1 VLHELTFVTYIRA
14 RYEEKK
20 NNMSRIQRPVNA
32 ITSTETT
39 IDQTPLT
46 TSALTTTASDTPKD
60 TFTTRVVFE
69 SNATAKQMEHGVIVQ
84 LSNAAHVF
92 AGNGEVDANKG
103 ILTSVTVKSIY
114 SDCSE
119 PVTFALNLFN
129 TSEKEPAIKNNEG
142 WLHTPQ
148 KTDFGTEAMSKDANG
163 YRNLL
168 AVMPY
173 EKSRSELSVYEPNE
187 IASDRYI
194 QQYGN
199 CSTENLY
206 DGVIAFPDEQYYL
219 VSQDHVVLN
228 VIRQNWEQLGINVD
242 SEARFNG
249 KYVQVPAHVFDR
261 VITDLQSHVL
271 ARMPFTNLNDV
282 RAKFTSK
289 PTTHYVD
296 SHPDGATGMYKVC
309 VELQMN
315 YQFPAA
321 KEEVTEE

>member
-1 VLHELTFVTYIRA
+1 
-14 RYEEKK
+14 
-20 NNMSRIQRPVNA
+20 MSKIQRPVDA
-32 ITSTETT
+32 ITTSTNAK
-39 IDQTPLT
+39 ISNQLI
-46 TSALTTTASDTPKD
+46 TTTGLQPTADSPKED
-60 TFTTRVVFE
+60 FTTRVVFE

-129 TSEKEPAIKNNEG
+129 SSEKEPAIKNNEG

-148 KTDFGTEAMSKDANG
+148 KTDFGTEAMAKDANG

-173 EKSRSELSVYEPNE
+173 EKSRAELNVYEPNE

-194 QQYGN
+194 EQYGN
-199 CSTENLY
+199 CSTDNLY
-206 DGVIAFPDEQYYL
+206 DGVVAFPDEQYYL

-242 SEARFNG
+242 NEARFNG
-249 KYVQVPAHVFDR
+249 KYVQVQAHVFDR
-261 VITDLQSHVL
+261 VINDLQSHVL

-289 PTTHYVD
+289 PTSHYVD
-296 SHPDGATGMYKVC
+296 SHPDGSDGMYKVC

-315 YQFPAA
+315 YQFPSA
-321 KEEVTEE
+321 KEEITEE

>member
-1 VLHELTFVTYIRA
+1 
-14 RYEEKK
+14 
-20 NNMSRIQRPVNA
+20 MSKIQRPVAAANMTLEKEMSEQLSLKTAA
-32 ITSTETT
+32 I
-39 IDQTPLT
+39 P
-46 TSALTTTASDTPKD
+46 ASSDSPKD

-69 SNATAKQMEHGVIVQ
+69 SNATSKQLEHGVIVQ
-84 LSNAAHVF
+84 LANASHVF
-92 AGNGEVDANKG
+92 SGNGEVDSSKG
-103 ILTSVTVKSIY
+103 ILTSVVVKSIY

-119 PVTFALNLFN
+119 PVSFGLNLFN
-129 TSEKEPAIKNNEG
+129 SSEKEPSVKNNQG

-148 KTDFGTEAMSKDANG
+148 KTDFGTEAMSKDSHG

-173 EKSRSELSVYEPNE
+173 EKSRSELTVYEPNE

-199 CSTENLY
+199 YSSENLY
-206 DGVIAFPDEQYYL
+206 DGVVAFPGEQYYL

-242 SEARFNG
+242 NEARFNG

-261 VITDLQSHVL
+261 VINDLQSHVL

-289 PTTHYVD
+289 PTSHYVD
-296 SHPDGATGMYKVC
+296 THPEGPEGMYKVC

-315 YQFPAA
+315 YQFPSG
-321 KEEVTEE
+321 KEEASEE

>member
-1 VLHELTFVTYIRA
+1 
-14 RYEEKK
+14 
-20 NNMSRIQRPVNA
+20 MSKIQRPVNA
-32 ITSTETT
+32 IT
-39 IDQTPLT
+39 
-46 TSALTTTASDTPKD
+46 TTTDSKIETQLITSTGLKPTADSPKED
-60 TFTTRVVFE
+60 FTTRVVFE

-129 TSEKEPAIKNNEG
+129 SSEKEPAIKNNEG

-148 KTDFGTEAMSKDANG
+148 KTDFGTEAMAKDANG

-173 EKSRSELSVYEPNE
+173 EKSRSELNVYEPNE

-194 QQYGN
+194 EQYGN

-206 DGVIAFPDEQYYL
+206 DGVVAFPGEQYYL

-242 SEARFNG
+242 NEARFNG

-261 VITDLQSHVL
+261 VINDLQSHVL

-289 PTTHYVD
+289 PTAHYVD
-296 SHPDGATGMYKVC
+296 SHPDGPSGMYKVC

-315 YQFPAA
+315 YQFPSA
-321 KEEVTEE
+321 KEGIVEE

>member
-1 VLHELTFVTYIRA
+1 
-14 RYEEKK
+14 
-20 NNMSRIQRPVNA
+20 MSKIQRPVSSSMTTDA
-32 ITSTETT
+32 GETKELA
-39 IDQTPLT
+39 PLNT
-46 TSALTTTASDTPKD
+46 AVTSAASQDSPND
-60 TFTTRVVFE
+60 SLTTRVVFE
-69 SNATAKQMEHGVIVQ
+69 SNATAKQLEHGVIVQ
-84 LSNAAHVF
+84 LANASNVFQAAADQDVS
-92 AGNGEVDANKG
+92 KG
-103 ILTSVTVKSIY
+103 ILTSITVKSIY

-119 PVTFALNLFN
+119 PVTFALNLYN
-129 TSEKEPAIKNNEG
+129 ASEKEPSVKNNEG
-142 WLHTPQ
+142 WLHTPSR
-148 KTDFGTEAMSKDANG
+148 TDFGTEATAMEADG

-194 QQYGN
+194 EQYGN
-199 CSTENLY
+199 CSSDNLY
-206 DGVIAFPDEQYYL
+206 DGVVAFPGEQYYL

-261 VITDLQSHVL
+261 VIGDLQSHVL
-271 ARMPFTNLNDV
+271 ATMPFTDLNDV

-289 PTTHYVD
+289 PTKHYVD
-296 SHPDGATGMYKVC
+296 THPDGPTGMYKIC

-315 YQFPAA
+315 YQFPSTR
-321 KEEVTEE
+321 EDQEVSE

>member
-1 VLHELTFVTYIRA
+1 
-14 RYEEKK
+14 
-20 NNMSRIQRPVNA
+20 MSKIQRPVDA
-32 ITSTETT
+32 ITTSTNAK
-39 IDQTPLT
+39 ISNQLI
-46 TSALTTTASDTPKD
+46 TTTGLQPTADSPKED
-60 TFTTRVVFE
+60 FTTRVVFE

-129 TSEKEPAIKNNEG
+129 SSEKEPAIKNNEG

-148 KTDFGTEAMSKDANG
+148 KTDFGTEAMAKDANG

-173 EKSRSELSVYEPNE
+173 EKSRAELNVYEPNE

-194 QQYGN
+194 EQYGN
-199 CSTENLY
+199 CSTDNLY
-206 DGVIAFPDEQYYL
+206 DGVVAFPDEQYYL

-242 SEARFNG
+242 NEARFNG

-261 VITDLQSHVL
+261 VINDLQSHVL

-289 PTTHYVD
+289 PTSHYVD
-296 SHPDGATGMYKVC
+296 SHPDGSDGMYKVC

-315 YQFPAA
+315 YQFPSA
-321 KEEVTEE
+321 KEEITEE

>member
-1 VLHELTFVTYIRA
+1 
-14 RYEEKK
+14 
-20 NNMSRIQRPVNA
+20 MSKIQRPVNA
-32 ITSTETT
+32 LSTSVEPAEQAPLNTSMA
-39 IDQTPLT
+39 IQTP
-46 TSALTTTASDTPKD
+46 SDSPKE

-92 AGNGEVDANKG
+92 GGNGDVDATKG
-103 ILTSVTVKSIY
+103 ILTSVSVKSIY

-129 TSEKEPAIKNNEG
+129 SADKEPSITNNEG

-148 KTDFGTEAMSKDANG
+148 KTDFGTEAMSKDAAG

-173 EKSRSELSVYEPNE
+173 EKSRSQLNVYEPNE

-194 QQYGN
+194 EQYGN

-206 DGVIAFPDEQYYL
+206 DGVVAFPGEQYYL

-261 VITDLQSHVL
+261 VINDLQSHVL

-296 SHPDGATGMYKVC
+296 THPDGPEGMYKVC

-315 YQFPAA
+315 YQFPSA
-321 KEEVTEE
+321 KEEVAEE

>member
-1 VLHELTFVTYIRA
+1 
-14 RYEEKK
+14 
-20 NNMSRIQRPVNA
+20 MSKIQRPVNA
-32 ITSTETT
+32 IT
-39 IDQTPLT
+39 
-46 TSALTTTASDTPKD
+46 TSADSKIEHQLVTSTGLKPTADSPKED
-60 TFTTRVVFE
+60 FTTRVVFE
-69 SNATAKQMEHGVIVQ
+69 SNATAKQLEHGVIVQ

-129 TSEKEPAIKNNEG
+129 SSEKEPAIKNNEG

-148 KTDFGTEAMSKDANG
+148 KTDFGTEAMAKDKNG

-173 EKSRSELSVYEPNE
+173 EKSRAELSVYEPNE

-194 QQYGN
+194 EQYGN

-206 DGVIAFPDEQYYL
+206 DGVVAFPGEQYYL

-242 SEARFNG
+242 NEARFNG

-261 VITDLQSHVL
+261 VINDLQSHVL

-289 PTTHYVD
+289 PTAHYVD
-296 SHPDGATGMYKVC
+296 SHPDGPSGMYKVC

-315 YQFPAA
+315 YQFPSA
-321 KEEVTEE
+321 KEEIVEE

>member
-1 VLHELTFVTYIRA
+1 
-14 RYEEKK
+14 
-20 NNMSRIQRPVNA
+20 MSRIQRPVTA
-32 ITSTETT
+32 TPASAEGKE
-39 IDQTPLT
+39 QAPLT
-46 TSALTTTASDTPKD
+46 TSALTSTPDSPKED
-60 TFTTRVVFE
+60 FTTRVVFE

-84 LSNAAHVF
+84 LSNASHVF
-92 AGNGEVDANKG
+92 AGNGEVDSSKG

-129 TSEKEPAIKNNEG
+129 SSEKEPAIKNNEG

-148 KTDFGTEAMSKDANG
+148 KTDFGTEAMAKDANG

-173 EKSRSELSVYEPNE
+173 EKSRAELNVYEPNE

-194 QQYGN
+194 EQYGN

-206 DGVIAFPDEQYYL
+206 DGVVAFPGEQYYL

-261 VITDLQSHVL
+261 VINDLQSHVL
-271 ARMPFTNLNDV
+271 ARMPFTDLNDV

-289 PTTHYVD
+289 PTGHYTD
-296 SHPDGATGMYKVC
+296 THPDGPEGMYKVC

-315 YQFPAA
+315 YQFPSP
-321 KEEVTEE
+321 KEEVDEE

>member
-1 VLHELTFVTYIRA
+1 
-14 RYEEKK
+14 
-20 NNMSRIQRPVNA
+20 MSKIQRPVSATNA
-32 ITSTETT
+32 AVEVAEEP
-39 IDQTPLT
+39 PLK
-46 TSALTTTASDTPKD
+46 TTALQATSPEAPKD

-69 SNATAKQMEHGVIVQ
+69 SNATAQQLEHGVIVQ

-103 ILTSVTVKSIY
+103 ILTGVTVKSIY

-129 TSEKEPAIKNNEG
+129 SSEKEPAIKNNEG

-148 KTDFGTEAMSKDANG
+148 RTDFGTEAMSKDANG

-173 EKSRSELSVYEPNE
+173 EKSRSELNVYEPNE

-206 DGVIAFPDEQYYL
+206 DGVVAFPGEQYYL
-219 VSQDHVVLN
+219 VSQDHIVLN

-242 SEARFNG
+242 NEARFNG

-261 VITDLQSHVL
+261 VINDLKSHVL

-289 PTTHYVD
+289 PTSHYVD
-296 SHPDGATGMYKVC
+296 THPDGPEGMYKVC

-315 YQFPAA
+315 YQFPSA
-321 KEEVTEE
+321 KEEANEE

>member
-1 VLHELTFVTYIRA
+1 
-14 RYEEKK
+14 
-20 NNMSRIQRPVNA
+20 MSKIQRPVSSSMTTDA
-32 ITSTETT
+32 GETKELA
-39 IDQTPLT
+39 PLNT
-46 TSALTTTASDTPKD
+46 AVTSAASQDSPND
-60 TFTTRVVFE
+60 SLTTRVVFE
-69 SNATAKQMEHGVIVQ
+69 SNATAKQLEHGVIVQ
-84 LSNAAHVF
+84 LANASNVFQAAADQDVS
-92 AGNGEVDANKG
+92 KG
-103 ILTSVTVKSIY
+103 ILTSITVKSIY

-119 PVTFALNLFN
+119 PVTFALNLYN
-129 TSEKEPAIKNNEG
+129 ASEKEPSVKNNEG
-142 WLHTPQ
+142 WLHTPSR
-148 KTDFGTEAMSKDANG
+148 TDFGTEATAMDADG

-194 QQYGN
+194 EQYGN
-199 CSTENLY
+199 CSSDNLY
-206 DGVIAFPDEQYYL
+206 DGVVAFPGEQYYL

-261 VITDLQSHVL
+261 VIGDLQSHVL
-271 ARMPFTNLNDV
+271 ATMPFTDLNDV

-289 PTTHYVD
+289 PTKHYVD
-296 SHPDGATGMYKVC
+296 THPDGPAGMYKIC

-315 YQFPAA
+315 YQFPSTR
-321 KEEVTEE
+321 EDQEVSE

>member
-1 VLHELTFVTYIRA
+1 
-14 RYEEKK
+14 
-20 NNMSRIQRPVNA
+20 MSKIQRPVQ
-32 ITSTETT
+32 STKVVAESKEV
-39 IDQTPLT
+39 TPLT
-46 TSALTTTASDTPKD
+46 TAAPASQQDSPSD
-60 TFTTRVVFE
+60 SFTTRVVFE
-69 SNATAKQMEHGVIVQ
+69 SNATANQLEHGVIVQ
-84 LSNAAHVF
+84 LANAANVF
-92 AGNGEVDANKG
+92 HATGDVDASKG
-103 ILTSVTVKSIY
+103 ILTSITVKSIY

-129 TSEKEPAIKNNEG
+129 SSEKEPSIKNNEG
-142 WLHTPQ
+142 WLHTPTR
-148 KTDFGTEAMSKDANG
+148 TDFGTEATSMDANG

-173 EKSRSELSVYEPNE
+173 EKSRSELNVYEPNE

-206 DGVIAFPDEQYYL
+206 DGVVAFPGEQYYL

-261 VITDLQSHVL
+261 VINDLQSHVL

-289 PTTHYVD
+289 PTKHYVD
-296 SHPDGATGMYKVC
+296 SHPDGPDGMYKVC

-315 YQFPAA
+315 YQFPSA
-321 KEEVTEE
+321 KEEVETAE

>member
-1 VLHELTFVTYIRA
+1 
-14 RYEEKK
+14 
-20 NNMSRIQRPVNA
+20 MSKIQRPVQ
-32 ITSTETT
+32 STKVVAESKEV
-39 IDQTPLT
+39 TPLT
-46 TSALTTTASDTPKD
+46 TAAPASQQDSPSD
-60 TFTTRVVFE
+60 SFTTRVVFE
-69 SNATAKQMEHGVIVQ
+69 SNATANQLEHGVIVQ
-84 LSNAAHVF
+84 LANAANVF
-92 AGNGEVDANKG
+92 HATGDVDASKG
-103 ILTSVTVKSIY
+103 ILTSITVKSIY

-129 TSEKEPAIKNNEG
+129 SSEKEPSIKNNEG
-142 WLHTPQ
+142 WLHTPT
-148 KTDFGTEAMSKDANG
+148 KTDFGTEATSMDANG

-173 EKSRSELSVYEPNE
+173 EKSRSELNVYEPNE

-206 DGVIAFPDEQYYL
+206 DGVVAFPGEQYYL

-261 VITDLQSHVL
+261 VINDLQSHVL

-289 PTTHYVD
+289 PTKHYVD
-296 SHPDGATGMYKVC
+296 SHPDGPDGMYKVC

-315 YQFPAA
+315 YQFPSA
-321 KEEVTEE
+321 KEEVETAE

>member
-1 VLHELTFVTYIRA
+1 MSKIQHPNDETNKLQETPSIPSAVELTNSAPAVDQ
-14 RYEEKK
+14 EK
-20 NNMSRIQRPVNA
+20 
-32 ITSTETT
+32 E
-39 IDQTPLT
+39 LH
-46 TSALTTTASDTPKD
+46 
-60 TFTTRVVFE
+60 TTRVVFE
-69 SNATAKQMEHGVIVQ
+69 ANATAQQMQDGVIVQ
-84 LSNAAHVF
+84 LADASHVF
-92 AGNGEVDANKG
+92 HASSEKVDVTKG
-103 ILTSVTVKSIY
+103 ILTSITVKSIY

-119 PVTFALNLFN
+119 PVTFALNLYN
-129 TSEKEPAIKNNEG
+129 SSTKEPSIKNNNG
-142 WLHTPQ
+142 WLHTPVE
-148 KTDFGTEAMSKDANG
+148 TDFGSMAASKDDEG

-187 IASDRYI
+187 IATDRYI
-194 QQYGN
+194 KQYGN
-199 CSTENLY
+199 YDANNLF
-206 DGVIAFPDEQYYL
+206 DGVVAFPGEQYYL

-261 VITDLQSHVL
+261 VVTDLKSHVL

-282 RAKFTSK
+282 RAKFHSK
-289 PTTHYVD
+289 PTAHYSD
-296 SHPDGATGMYKVC
+296 THPDGANGLYKVC

-321 KEEVTEE
+321 VEEKE

>member
-1 VLHELTFVTYIRA
+1 
-14 RYEEKK
+14 
-20 NNMSRIQRPVNA
+20 MSRIQRPVNE
-32 ITSTETT
+32 TETAAEEKSL
-39 IDQTPLT
+39 PKLT
-46 TSALTTTASDTPKD
+46 TEMSAPDSDKENY
-60 TFTTRVVFE
+60 TTRVVFE
-69 SNATAKQMEHGVIVQ
+69 SNATAQQLEHGVIVQ
-84 LSNAAHVF
+84 LANASNVF
-92 AGNGEVDANKG
+92 AASTQEVDVSKG
-103 ILTSVTVKSIY
+103 ILTSITVKSIY

-119 PVTFALNLFN
+119 PVTFGLNLFN
-129 TSEKEPAIKNNEG
+129 ASEKEPSIKNNEG

-148 KTDFGTEAMSKDANG
+148 RTDFGTEAMSKDANG

-173 EKSRSELSVYEPNE
+173 EKSRSELNVYEPNE

-194 QQYGN
+194 EQYGN

-206 DGVIAFPDEQYYL
+206 DGVVAFPGEQYYL

-261 VITDLQSHVL
+261 VINDLKSHVL

-282 RAKFTSK
+282 RAKFQSK
-289 PTTHYVD
+289 PTSHYSD
-296 SHPDGATGMYKVC
+296 SHPDGNSGLYKVC

-315 YQFPAA
+315 YQFPKAPEVA
-321 KEEVTEE
+321 DEE

>member
-1 VLHELTFVTYIRA
+1 
-14 RYEEKK
+14 
-20 NNMSRIQRPVNA
+20 MSKIQRPINA
-32 ITSTETT
+32 TKIAAGELSETA
-39 IDQTPLT
+39 LT
-46 TSALTTTASDTPKD
+46 TSVPFKASQASPAEPKD

-84 LSNAAHVF
+84 LSNASHVF
-92 AGNGEVDANKG
+92 AGNGEVDATKG

-129 TSEKEPAIKNNEG
+129 SSEKEPSITNNEG

-148 KTDFGTEAMSKDANG
+148 KTDFGTEAMAGDPQG

-194 QQYGN
+194 EQYGN

-206 DGVIAFPDEQYYL
+206 DGVVAFPGEQYYL

-261 VITDLQSHVL
+261 VINDLQSHVL
-271 ARMPFTNLNDV
+271 ARMPFTDLNDV

-296 SHPDGATGMYKVC
+296 SHPDGENGMYKVC

-315 YQFPAA
+315 YQFPSA
-321 KEEVTEE
+321 KEETVEE

>member
-1 VLHELTFVTYIRA
+1 
-14 RYEEKK
+14 
-20 NNMSRIQRPVNA
+20 MSKIQRPVQ
-32 ITSTETT
+32 STKVTAESKEV
-39 IDQTPLT
+39 TPLT
-46 TSALTTTASDTPKD
+46 TASPLVQQDSPSD
-60 TFTTRVVFE
+60 SFTTRVVFE
-69 SNATAKQMEHGVIVQ
+69 SNATAKQLEHGVIVQ
-84 LSNAAHVF
+84 LANAANVF
-92 AGNGEVDANKG
+92 QASGDEDAAKG
-103 ILTSVTVKSIY
+103 ILTSITVKSIY

-129 TSEKEPAIKNNEG
+129 SSEKEPSIQNNEG
-142 WLHTPQ
+142 WLHTPT
-148 KTDFGTEAMSKDANG
+148 KTDFGTEATSKDAAG

-199 CSTENLY
+199 CNTENLY
-206 DGVIAFPDEQYYL
+206 DGVVAFPGEQYYL

-289 PTTHYVD
+289 PTKHYVD
-296 SHPDGATGMYKVC
+296 SHPDGPQGMYKVC

-315 YQFPAA
+315 YQFPST
-321 KEEVTEE
+321 KEEVETAE

>member
-1 VLHELTFVTYIRA
+1 
-14 RYEEKK
+14 
-20 NNMSRIQRPVNA
+20 MSKIQRPVNA
-32 ITSTETT
+32 ITAATE
-39 IDQTPLT
+39 ISEQPSLMASSLKP
-46 TSALTTTASDTPKD
+46 SADSPKED
-60 TFTTRVVFE
+60 FTTRVVFE
-69 SNATAKQMEHGVIVQ
+69 SNATAKQLELGVIVQ

-129 TSEKEPAIKNNEG
+129 SSEKEPAIKNNEG

-148 KTDFGTEAMSKDANG
+148 KTDFGTEAMAKDKNG

-173 EKSRSELSVYEPNE
+173 EKSRAELNVYEPNE

-206 DGVIAFPDEQYYL
+206 DGVVAFPGEQYYL

-261 VITDLQSHVL
+261 VINDLQSHVL

-289 PTTHYVD
+289 PTAHYVD
-296 SHPDGATGMYKVC
+296 SHPDGPSGMYKVC

-315 YQFPAA
+315 YQFPSA
-321 KEEVTEE
+321 KEEVSEE

>member
-1 VLHELTFVTYIRA
+1 
-14 RYEEKK
+14 
-20 NNMSRIQRPVNA
+20 MSKIQRPDNKLA
-32 ITSTETT
+32 ATDLNEPPLKTT
-39 IDQTPLT
+39 MSVTGGE
-46 TSALTTTASDTPKD
+46 SAKE
-60 TFTTRVVFE
+60 TFTTRVIFE
-69 SNATAKQMEHGVIVQ
+69 ANASAKQMEHGVIVQ
-84 LSNAAHVF
+84 LANASHVF
-92 AGNGEVDANKG
+92 AGASVEDVDVSKG
-103 ILTSVTVKSIY
+103 ILTSISVKSIY

-119 PVTFALNLFN
+119 PVTFGINLYN
-129 TSEKEPAIKNNEG
+129 SSKKEPTIKNNEG
-142 WLHTPQ
+142 WLHTPM
-148 KTDFGTEAMSKDANG
+148 KTDFGTEATAKDEQG

-206 DGVIAFPDEQYYL
+206 DGVVAFPGEQYYL
-219 VSQDHVVLN
+219 VSQDHIVLS

-261 VITDLQSHVL
+261 VINDLQSHVL
-271 ARMPFTNLNDV
+271 ASMPFTNLNDV

-289 PTTHYVD
+289 PTSHYVD
-296 SHPDGATGMYKVC
+296 SHPDGPDGMYKVC

-315 YQFPAA
+315 YQFPSV
-321 KEEVTEE
+321 ETTDE

>member
-1 VLHELTFVTYIRA
+1 
-14 RYEEKK
+14 
-20 NNMSRIQRPVNA
+20 MSRIQRPTNSLETPSEEKSMTKLKTEM
-32 ITSTETT
+32 TS
-39 IDQTPLT
+39 
-46 TSALTTTASDTPKD
+46 TTASDKES
-60 TFTTRVVFE
+60 FTTRVVFE
-69 SNATAKQMEHGVIVQ
+69 SNATAQQLEHGVIVQ
-84 LSNAAHVF
+84 LANASNVF
-92 AGNGEVDANKG
+92 SSQEEVDVSKG
-103 ILTSVTVKSIY
+103 ILTGITVKSIY

-119 PVTFALNLFN
+119 PVTFGINLFN
-129 TSEKEPAIKNNEG
+129 SSEKEPSIKNLEG

-148 KTDFGTEAMSKDANG
+148 RTDFGTEAMSGDSDG

-173 EKSRSELSVYEPNE
+173 EKSRSELNVYEPNE

-194 QQYGN
+194 KQYGN

-206 DGVIAFPDEQYYL
+206 DGVVAFPGEQYYL

-282 RAKFTSK
+282 RAKFQSK
-289 PTTHYVD
+289 PTAHYSD
-296 SHPDGATGMYKVC
+296 SHPDGAEGLYKVC

-315 YQFPAA
+315 YQFPSSPESAEP
-321 KEEVTEE
+321 EE